1 MNPPPAS
8 IEDHGSEEA
17 SVVLTGV
24 NARVVRALAAA
35 LPGGAPWDRV
45 AGDVWPQEAVVRTRA
60 RQVPSVTWTDADEA
74 RLRARLGVAI
84 ADLRGVFFECY
95 GEGLVAEPDGVVTL
109 VLQPGDTVEGA
120 TS

>member
-1 MNPPPAS
+1 M
-8 IEDHGSEEA
+8 
-17 SVVLTGV
+17 LTGV
-24 NARVVRALAAA
+24 NARILRTLAAA
-35 LPGGAPWDRV
+35 LPAGAPWDRV

-60 RQVPSVTWTDADEA
+60 RQLAYVTWTDADEA

-95 GEGLVAEPDGVVTL
+95 GEGLVAEHDGVVTL
-109 VLQPGDTVEGA
+109 ALQPGDTVEGA